1 MRRLIIGL
9 CWLLAAGLAWGG
21 GTQDLAQ
28 LERLANL
35 FLKRELEMRAATWT
49 LGQLDRRLAVPACKA
64 PKADWATPGVTTG
77 STFVAVS
84 CQELGWSFRI
94 PVRINEKR
102 LGVVLNRAMAA
113 GETIGGDDVRVVDI
127 SNPALASNVLTDA
140 SQAVGQ
146 VLRTGAP
153 AGVWLRN
160 FMVRAPYLV
169 RSNQR
174 VKVLAQ
180 GDGFSA
186 EAEGTALA
194 NAAQGEQIS
203 VRLSTGRVV
212 RGAVQADGSVAV
224 VF

>member
-1 MRRLIIGL
+1 MRRLIIILCGL
-9 CWLLAAGLAWGG
+9 VAAGAAWGG
-21 GTQDLAQ
+21 AQDLAQ

-49 LGQLDRRLAVPACKA
+49 LGQLDRRLVVPACHT
-64 PKADWATPGVTTG
+64 PRVDWATPGVTTG

-84 CQELGWSFRI
+84 CQELGWSLRI

-102 LGVVLNRAMAA
+102 LGLVLNRAMSA
-113 GETIGGDDVRVVDI
+113 GETVTGEDVRLVDI
-127 SNPALASNVLTDA
+127 SNPALAGNVLTDA

-153 AGVWLRN
+153 AGAWVRN

-169 RSNQR
+169 RSNQQ

-180 GDGFSA
+180 GEGFSA
-186 EAEGTALA
+186 EAEGTALG
-194 NAAQGEQIS
+194 NAAQGDQIS

-212 RGAVQADGSVAV
+212 RGMVQADGSVAV

>member
-1 MRRLIIGL
+1 MIGL
-9 CWLLAAGLAWGG
+9 CWLFAAGAAWGAG
-21 GTQDLAQ
+21 VQDLAR
-28 LERLANL
+28 LEHLANL

-49 LGQLDRRLAVPACKA
+49 LGQLDRRLVVPACNT
-64 PKADWATPGVTTG
+64 PKAEWAMPGVTTG

-84 CQELGWSFRI
+84 CPELGWSLRI

-102 LGVVLNRAMAA
+102 LGVVLNRAMMA
-113 GETIGGDDVRVVDI
+113 GETISGGDVRLVDI
-127 SNPALASNVLTDA
+127 SNPALAGNVLTDA

-146 VLRTGAP
+146 VLRSGAP
-153 AGVWLRN
+153 AGAWVRN

-174 VKVLAQ
+174 VKVQAQ

-186 EAEGTALA
+186 EAEGTALG
-194 NAAQGEQIS
+194 NAAQGDQIS

-212 RGAVQADGSVAV
+212 LGVVQADGSVAV